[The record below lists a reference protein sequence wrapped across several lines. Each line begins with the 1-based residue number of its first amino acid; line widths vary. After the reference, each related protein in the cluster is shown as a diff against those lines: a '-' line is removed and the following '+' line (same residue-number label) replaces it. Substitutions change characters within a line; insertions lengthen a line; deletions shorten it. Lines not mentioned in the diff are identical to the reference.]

1 MSNNQTIYEDYR
13 SALRALC
20 REQNP
25 RVIREVPFGVSHI
38 GREIPALQLGEGG
51 GHRLLYVGGITGS
64 LYTTA
69 LLLRFAR
76 EYAESVRNSG
86 RVCGIDI
93 SYLQHTRTITV
104 VPLLNPDG
112 AVLRIHGAD
121 DKNPLTDQ
129 LRAYAAAAEA
139 LHADTLHAEELHA
152 EELHAELLQETKNTD
167 GENRGN
173 PFSEWVTNGRGV
185 DLRCNCDAR
194 FDSCMRN
201 ADGIGRAGYPGM
213 HPESE
218 PECAAVCRYL
228 RARTAT
234 DLTLLL
240 DSVDK
245 TDTYGRIRYS
255 GSDFRTR
262 SIACI
267 LARDMDCKSH
277 ITGDADIPGSFG
289 AWYRTLG
296 AGPLLDIGCPGGG
309 GFSFDGEDGD
319 DAASARDMLIA
330 AVMPLSA
337 AGCYSRSNPGM
348 TLTAAELA
356 LRYGRMRKAMFHGA
370 VL

>member
-1 MSNNQTIYEDYR
+1 MSDNQTIYEDYR

-25 RVIREVPFGVSHI
+25 RIIREVPFGVSHI

-69 LLLRFAR
+69 LLIRFAR

-93 SYLQHTRTITV
+93 SYLHHTRTITV

-121 DKNPLTDQ
+121 DKNPLTDR
-129 LRAYAAAAEA
+129 LRAYAAPEVTQGTEN
-139 LHADTLHAEELHA
+139 ADGAH
-152 EELHAELLQETKNTD
+152 
-167 GENRGN
+167 RGN

-185 DLRCNCDAR
+185 DLRCNCDAQ
-194 FDSCMRN
+194 FDACVRH

-228 RARTAT
+228 RARAAT

-240 DSVDK
+240 DSVDR
-245 TDTYGRIRYS
+245 TDNCGRIRYS

-277 ITGDADIPGSFG
+277 ITGDTDIPGSFG

-309 GFSFDGEDGD
+309 GFSFEGEDGD
-319 DAASARDMLIA
+319 DAASARDMLF
-330 AVMPLSA
+330 SA
-337 AGCYSRSNPGM
+337 GMSASADGTDIRSNPGM
-348 TLTAAELA
+348 TLTAAGLA
-356 LRYGRMRKAMFHGA
+356 LCYGRMRKALFHGA